1 MRQLLHEF
9 LLLCGS
15 KGKRVK
21 QSVIFGFF
29 DGIFEAM
36 PFCAVFYLFY
46 HLEQLSWNASFLTLS
61 DAGIVAAIFLVGV
74 IGRWI
79 MKFCIYRFQSVA
91 SYEAIADARL
101 AVGDHLK
108 QAPMGFFN
116 SETIGNTVTTLT
128 DDMHYIEQNAAN
140 ILEKTINGCINVFVM
155 TLGVFVFDWRLGL
168 IFLMGAILSLA
179 IISSMQKAGI
189 SVAAKA
195 KESQNAANGKVVEYL
210 HGLSIYKLFPG
221 SRQQSVNIKKVFGDL
236 RDASFNMEKTF
247 IRKNLSYTLVIR
259 LACGIITILTALLAF
274 GGQMGIAK
282 AAVLLIAT
290 FVLYQPLE
298 NLGNISAMVRMME
311 VSLKRI
317 EKMKKMP
324 VMEGEN
330 QTPLQ
335 YDIRFENVSFQYEQN
350 QSDVIHDVSFYI
362 PEKEMTAIVGP
373 SGCGKTTLTRLMAR
387 FWDVGSGCVSIGGI
401 DVRKIHPEQLYSY
414 FSIVFQNVFLFHDT
428 IENNIKFGNP
438 AATHEEVVAAA
449 KKACCHDFIQS
460 LPDGYATMV
469 EENGG
474 NLSGGEKQ
482 RISIARAILKDAPI
496 ILLDE
501 ATSSVDPE
509 NEWMLQQAIQE
520 LTAGKTVVMIAHKI
534 KTIMNAGQIIV
545 MDNGRVHG
553 IGTHEALLQSDEIY
567 RTFWDARRTASQW
580 KI

>member
-21 QSVIFGFF
+21 QSVFFGFF

-221 SRQQSVNIKKVFGDL
+221 SRQQSVNIEKVL
-236 RDASFNMEKTF
+236 
-247 IRKNLSYTLVIR
+247 
-259 LACGIITILTALLAF
+259 GICAML
-274 GGQMGIAK
+274 
-282 AAVLLIAT
+282 LLIWKRP
-290 FVLYQPLE
+290 LY
-298 NLGNISAMVRMME
+298 A
-311 VSLKRI
+311 RI
-317 EKMKKMP
+317 
-324 VMEGEN
+324 
-330 QTPLQ
+330 
-335 YDIRFENVSFQYEQN
+335 Y
-350 QSDVIHDVSFYI
+350 H
-362 PEKEMTAIVGP
+362 
-373 SGCGKTTLTRLMAR
+373 
-387 FWDVGSGCVSIGGI
+387 
-401 DVRKIHPEQLYSY
+401 
-414 FSIVFQNVFLFHDT
+414 
-428 IENNIKFGNP
+428 
-438 AATHEEVVAAA
+438 TH
-449 KKACCHDFIQS
+449 
-460 LPDGYATMV
+460 
-469 EENGG
+469 
-474 NLSGGEKQ
+474 
-482 RISIARAILKDAPI
+482 
-496 ILLDE
+496 
-501 ATSSVDPE
+501 
-509 NEWMLQQAIQE
+509 W
-520 LTAGKTVVMIAHKI
+520 
-534 KTIMNAGQIIV
+534 
-545 MDNGRVHG
+545 
-553 IGTHEALLQSDEIY
+553 
-567 RTFWDARRTASQW
+567 
-580 KI
+580 